1 MASNTL
7 AHIAFIKQD
16 TECLVTVRDTL
27 LSQLISSKLRV
38 QKATRFLENGKS
50 GMIDPLDV
58 LAFSIHGSPGIY
70 ALLLGSGISK
80 SAGIPTGWKI
90 TLDLVKKLA
99 VMKDGNC
106 ASAPDFNAE
115 KWYREHYKNEPDYSK
130 LLEELA
136 DTKTERQK
144 LLNGYIEPS
153 DQDEQ
158 GLKAPTK
165 AHEAI
170 AHLVAKDYIR
180 IIITTNF
187 DRLMERALT
196 DAKVVPT
203 VLSSK
208 DQVDGMVPLIHAIR
222 KSCVVFKVHGDYMDT
237 RIRNTT
243 KELAEYPDSFDKLL
257 DSIFDEFGL
266 IVCGWSGE
274 WDQALRAAIERT
286 KSRRFSH
293 FWAIYGNPSENAKQ
307 LIKHRNAKEIPIEN
321 ADEFFTTLK
330 DRVEALESCARPHP
344 YSTEVA
350 VALIKRYLPQSEQ
363 RIRLDDLV
371 DREVARIRN
380 LRDATSHSTS
390 DKADL
395 TASLKKYEATC
406 ETLLAMAKEGGRWV
420 EDWHHETW
428 RQALEKLV
436 TIDNIDNIDMNSDL
450 TLKRYPATLLL
461 YALGLG
467 AAAKE
472 EESGLCLLTK
482 LLDTRVTR
490 IRFQSRADLPNDVKW
505 IEAGVLLPFFFL
517 DVDLER
523 QLRQRFHDNLYP
535 SAYHFNNAFHR
546 LNTPMFLH
554 MKMSKERILKRLTL
568 TGKKLHTSA
577 EYLFETHFPHFWT
590 MINSCDKSH
599 PYQTEF
605 KAALDTL
612 RDIRSS
618 LEKFGDASP
627 YIKSNLLGHSAKE
640 CLKSIQVH

>member
-144 LLNGYIEPS
+144 LLNGYTEPS

-293 FWAIYGNPSENAKQ
+293 FWAMYGNPSENAKQ

-390 DKADL
+390 DKANL

-428 RQALEKLV
+428 RQALEKLA
-436 TIDNIDNIDMNSDL
+436 TIDNIDNIDNIDMNWDL
-450 TLKRYPATLLL
+450 TSKHYPATLLL
-461 YALGLG
+461 YTLGLG

-490 IRFQSRADLPNDVKW
+490 IRFQSRADLPNDAKW
-505 IEAGVLLPFFFL
+505 IEAGVLLPRFFL
-517 DVDLER
+517 DFDLGR
-523 QLRQRFHDNLYP
+523 QLQQRFHDSLYP
-535 SAYHFNNAFHR
+535 SAYHFNR
-546 LNTPMFLH
+546 LNTLIFLH
-554 MKMSKERILKRLTL
+554 VKMSKERILKRHAEVAAVTRFAEKYWKATL
-568 TGKKLHTSA
+568 EENFSRLGDMIDSKA
-577 EYLFETHFPHFWT
+577 EP
-590 MINSCDKSH
+590 
-599 PYQTEF
+599 
-605 KAALDTL
+605 DTL